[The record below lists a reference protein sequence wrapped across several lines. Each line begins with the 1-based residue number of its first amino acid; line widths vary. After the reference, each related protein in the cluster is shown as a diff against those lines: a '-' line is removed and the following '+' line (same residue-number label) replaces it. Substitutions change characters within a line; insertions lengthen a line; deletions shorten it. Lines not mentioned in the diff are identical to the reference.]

1 RSSLLGQGQRHSDLI
16 RESVI
21 FGTFISSCRRKWF
34 VMKQKV
40 VFIGAGSMAEAI
52 IAGLVQAQ
60 FFPNEYIFIKQKNV
74 ISLLV
79 ILQKK
84 YKIQSFND
92 KEVVR
97 DDDFVVLATKTVDVK
112 EEIKSVQ
119 SYINSNQLI
128 ISVLAGL
135 ETSHI

>member
-1 RSSLLGQGQRHSDLI
+1 KADRSLSAIKKSWASFHMRQIRWYREISLVLLRMGVFYFRNRKSSVLSSSYSEELTVRRSLLGQGHRHSYLI

-60 FFPNEYIFIKQKNV
+60 FFPNEYIFVTNKNDR
-74 ISLLV
+74 SRL
-79 ILQKK
+79 
-84 YKIQSFND
+84 
-92 KEVVR
+92 
-97 DDDFVVLATKTVDVK
+97 
-112 EEIKSVQ
+112 
-119 SYINSNQLI
+119 
-128 ISVLAGL
+128 
-135 ETSHI
+135 